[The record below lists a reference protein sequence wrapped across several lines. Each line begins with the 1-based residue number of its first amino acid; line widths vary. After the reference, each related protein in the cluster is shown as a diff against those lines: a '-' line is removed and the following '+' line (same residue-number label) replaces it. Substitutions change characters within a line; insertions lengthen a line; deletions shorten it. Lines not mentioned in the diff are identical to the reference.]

1 MLKRTAHA
9 AIAGALALGAV
20 AIAAPAGAADHGN
33 PSLVRT
39 DKGVVRGTVT
49 DTVRSFEGIP
59 YAAPPIGELR
69 WAPTAP
75 AKRWRGVRNATEP
88 GAACPQ
94 TGSVPP
100 VGSRSDDEDCLFV
113 NVTTPRKAAGKAR
126 PVMVYLHGGD
136 HTDGSG
142 AMYGAQRLAA
152 EGDVVVVTVN
162 YRLAALGYLAHP
174 DLEQRGESGN
184 YGFLD
189 QQAALRWVQRNAA
202 AFGGDPD
209 DVTLFGES
217 AGGYSTCAHM
227 VAPSSAG
234 LFDRVI
240 LQSAPCTADMGRRE
254 RPAALDQG
262 RATVAALQQ
271 EHPGKD
277 WRTAPVD
284 RLVNG
289 FGTGPEYGPVYG
301 GTLLPR
307 TPQEAFASGQ
317 FNKVPVLQGINR
329 YEERGRVYGFELQKK
344 AMAQDPAAQIDQADY
359 DRHLKDVFK
368 EQAPAVAAQYPVSA
382 FGNSPA
388 LALGAALT
396 DGNWARPSVDSGRA
410 LSRHVPTHTYE
421 FADNEVPWYSDA
433 QYQKPGF
440 DVGAAHMFEL
450 PYLFGLDAYE
460 PLTPAQQGLS
470 HEMIRIWTHFARTGK
485 AGWKPTTQA
494 APNVQSLASGP
505 GGVHPV
511 DFAKDH
517 RYDFWKSLR

>member
-9 AIAGALALGAV
+9 AIAGSLAVGALT
-20 AIAAPAGAADHGN
+20 IATPAGAADHGN

-49 DTVRSFEGIP
+49 DTVRSFQGIP
-59 YAAPPIGELR
+59 YAAPPTGELR

-113 NVTTPRKAAGKAR
+113 NVTTPRKAAGKPR

-136 HTDGSG
+136 HTAGSG
-142 AMYGAQRLAA
+142 AMHNAQRLAA
-152 EGDVVVVTVN
+152 QGDVVVVTVN

-174 DLEQRGESGN
+174 DLEKRGESGN

-209 DVTLFGES
+209 NVTLFGQS

-240 LQSAPCTADMGRRE
+240 LQSAPCTADMGRRD
-254 RPAALDQG
+254 RADALKEG
-262 RATVAALQQ
+262 ETTVNNLKK
-271 EHPGKD
+271 EPPRED
-277 WRTAPVD
+277 WSTTPLD

-301 GTLLPR
+301 GALLPR
-307 TPQEAFASGQ
+307 TPQEAFATGQ
-317 FNKVPVLQGINR
+317 FNKVPVLQGVNR
-329 YEERGRVYGFELQKK
+329 HEERGRVYGFELQKK
-344 AMAQDPAAQIDQADY
+344 AMTQDPAAQIDQVDY
-359 DRHLKDVFK
+359 DFHMEDIFK
-368 EQAPAVAAQYPVSA
+368 RQAPVVAAHYPISA
-382 FGNSPA
+382 YGNSPA

-396 DGNWARPSVDSGRA
+396 DGNWARHSVDTGRA
-410 LSRHVPTHTYE
+410 LSRHVPTYTYE
-421 FADNEVPWYSDA
+421 FADSEVPWYSDA

-440 DVGAAHMFEL
+440 DVGAAHTFEL
-450 PYLFGLDAYE
+450 PYLFELDTYE

-470 HEMIRIWTHFARTGK
+470 NGMIHIWTRFARTGK
-485 AGWKPTTQA
+485 ADWKPTTA
-494 APNVQSLASGP
+494 TAPNAQSLASGP
-505 GGVHPV
+505 GGIQPA

-517 RYDFWKSLR
+517 EYGFWKSLR

>member
-9 AIAGALALGAV
+9 AIVGALALGAV
-20 AIAAPAGAADHGN
+20 SVAPAVVADQGN

-49 DTVRSFEGIP
+49 GTVRTFQGIP
-59 YAAPPIGELR
+59 YAAPPTGER
-69 WAPTAP
+69 PWAPTGP
-75 AKRWRGVRNATEP
+75 AERWRGIRNATEP

-100 VGSRSDDEDCLFV
+100 VGSRSDVEDCLFV
-113 NVTTPRKAAGKAR
+113 NVTTPRKAAGKPR

-142 AMYGAQRLAA
+142 AMHGAQRLAS

-174 DLEQRGESGN
+174 GLEQRGESGN
-184 YGFLD
+184 HGFLA
-189 QQAALRWVQRNAA
+189 QQAAQRWVQRNAA

-209 DVTLFGES
+209 NVTLFGQS

-227 VAPSSAG
+227 TAPSSAG

-254 RPAALDQG
+254 RADALRKGTDL
-262 RATVAALQQ
+262 TDTLQQ
-271 EHPGKD
+271 D
-277 WRTAPVD
+277 WRTAPVHK
-284 RLVNG
+284 LVNG

-307 TPQEAFASGQ
+307 LPQEASASGQ

-344 AMAQDPAAQIDQADY
+344 AVTRDPAAQLDQADY
-359 DRHLKDVFK
+359 DHYIEDIFK
-368 EQAPAVAAQYPVSA
+368 EHAPAAAARYPVSA
-382 FGNSPA
+382 YGNSPA
-388 LALGAALT
+388 LALAAALT
-396 DGNWARPSVDSGRA
+396 DGNWARHSVDSGRA
-410 LSRHVPTHTYE
+410 LSRHTPTYTYE
-421 FADNEVPWYSDA
+421 FADGEVPWYSDA

-440 DVGAAHMFEL
+440 DVGAAHTFEL
-450 PYLFGLDAYE
+450 PYLFELDAHE
-460 PLTPAQQGLS
+460 SLTPAQ
-470 HEMIRIWTHFARTGK
+470 
-485 AGWKPTTQA
+485 
-494 APNVQSLASGP
+494 QSLASGP
-505 GGVHPV
+505 GGIRPV
-511 DFAKDH
+511 DFANVH
-517 RYDFWKSLR
+517 QYEFWKSLG